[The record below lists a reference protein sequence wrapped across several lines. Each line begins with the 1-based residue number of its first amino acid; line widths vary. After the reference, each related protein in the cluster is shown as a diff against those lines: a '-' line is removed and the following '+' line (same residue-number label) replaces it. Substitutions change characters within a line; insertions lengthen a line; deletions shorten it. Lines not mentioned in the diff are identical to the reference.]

1 MSLHFSSMKK
11 ESLVKRIISLG
22 GTASIGTEENIEAVR
37 VTLGKYSIYMRYD
50 GIINARPNDADYD
63 L

>member
-1 MSLHFSSMKK
+1 MKK

-37 VTLGKYSIYMRYD
+37 GTLGKYSIYMRYD